1 MATPLRHVRLLGRIS
16 AQCTPRYCLAHSSRP
31 FTSSST
37 RSAQDDKTNDG
48 QLRKLFKDNLPTYLR
63 EGDESALE
71 GLPEGWKDSLE
82 SIETDMESSEADYDD
97 IFRQAL
103 GDRKEERYDITDAE
117 AASLLDEDTLER
129 EPRWPEGFFALDEER
144 EDPGEDPE
152 FENDDITS
160 TAHGELEEHR
170 EMREFARVMAWDMP
184 LLYSMS
190 ALFLFSSPPRTKRN
204 KTKQNK
210 H

>member
-1 MATPLRHVRLLGRIS
+1 M
-16 AQCTPRYCLAHSSRP
+16 
-31 FTSSST
+31 
-37 RSAQDDKTNDG
+37 
-48 QLRKLFKDNLPTYLR
+48 
-63 EGDESALE
+63 
-71 GLPEGWKDSLE
+71 
-82 SIETDMESSEADYDD
+82 
-97 IFRQAL
+97 
-103 GDRKEERYDITDAE
+103 
-117 AASLLDEDTLER
+117 ER